1 MSQMIEGPRKTFI
14 AAASIGARLR
24 VKITDATTKPPT
36 INVAGV
42 SDPSIGVTEAFVAAA
57 GDNVAILLANA
68 SGTRK
73 MSASEA
79 ITGGNTVYAAA
90 SGQVASTGTVVEGEA
105 METTTADGDIFEVL
119 GTHNSD
125 ISTAIAGTTAVG
137 FEVDTDSSTPK
148 IKLLSVAAGTG
159 DFTTTLTPEGTLS
172 GDNTITVPE
181 SDGDTLAALALAQ
194 TYTAISTMA
203 DDIDLAFGGSDDVLM
218 RFSTADD
225 SDHAFVLGLDDTSQQ
240 MHITDKAAVD
250 TDWLRSAG
258 THPELA
264 IHSNTSPITDYLAI
278 GNHDGTTASVNVVGG
293 TTLEL
298 QIAGTASCTVTAG
311 SDALDSLTLT
321 GSIEGP
327 SSIKATF
334 MPTGAD
340 AAVVT
345 PGAAIPITNYASW
358 LDSNAGATTQTLA
371 DGVVIGHLKKIIM
384 TVAGNNDV
392 VTPVSLKGA
401 STTLTFD
408 LAGEYVLLMWD
419 GGDWVIIE
427 SGNMASGT
435 NAGPTEA

>member
-1 MSQMIEGPRKTFI
+1 MSQMIEGPRKTYI
-14 AAASIGARLR
+14 AAASIGVNLR
-24 VKITDATTKPPT
+24 VKITDGATTPPT
-36 INVAGV
+36 VNVAGA

-57 GDNVAILLANA
+57 SDPVAILLANA
-68 SGTRK
+68 QGTRK
-73 MSASEA
+73 MHATGV

-90 SGQVASTGTVVEGEA
+90 AGKVASSGSIVEGKA
-105 METTTADGDIFEVL
+105 METTTTTGDIFEVL
-119 GTHNSD
+119 GIHNSD
-125 ISTAIAGTTAVG
+125 ISTDISGTTATA
-137 FEVDTDSSTPK
+137 FEVDTDSSAPK
-148 IKLLSVAAGTG
+148 IRLLAAFGGTG
-159 DFTTTLTPEGTLS
+159 DFTTSLTTEATLS
-172 GDNTITVPE
+172 GDTTMIVPE
-181 SDGDTLAALALAQ
+181 VTSTLACLGLAQ
-194 TYTAISTMA
+194 TFTTVNTMA

-225 SDHAFVLGLDDTSQQ
+225 SDHAFVLALDDTSQQ
-240 MHITDKAAVD
+240 FHLTDKDAVD
-250 TDWLRSAG
+250 TDWARSAG
-258 THPELA
+258 THPA
-264 IHSNTSPITDYLAI
+264 FIIHSNTTPITDYVEY

-293 TTLEL
+293 TTYEI
-298 QIAGTASCTVTAG
+298 QIDGTASVTATAG

-321 GSIEGP
+321 GSIAGP
-327 SSIKATF
+327 SSIQATF
-334 MPTGAD
+334 MPTGAN

-345 PGAAIPITNYASW
+345 PGAAIPITNFASW

>member
-1 MSQMIEGPRKTFI
+1 MSQMIEGPRKTYLG
-14 AAASIGARLR
+14 AASIGANLR
-24 VKITDATTKPPT
+24 VKITDGTTKPPT
-36 INVAGV
+36 INVAGA
-42 SDPSIGVTEAFVAAA
+42 SDPSIGVTEEFLAAA
-57 GDNVAILLANA
+57 GPIAILLANA
-68 SGTRK
+68 QGTRK
-73 MSASEA
+73 MVATGA
-79 ITGGNTVYAAA
+79 ITSGNSVYAAA
-90 SGQVASTGTVVEGEA
+90 AGKVASSGTVVEGAA
-105 METTTADGDIFEVL
+105 METTTALNDVFEVL

-125 ISTAIAGTTAVG
+125 IATAIVGTTHTA
-137 FEVDTDSSTPK
+137 FEVDTDASTPK
-148 IKLLSVAAGTG
+148 IALSGRAAGSG
-159 DFTTTLTPEGTLS
+159 NFTTTMTTEATLS
-172 GDNTITVPE
+172 ADTTIVVPE
-181 SDGDTLAALALAQ
+181 VDGTLAALELAQ
-194 TYTAISTMA
+194 TFTAVQTID
-203 DDIDLAFGGSDDVLM
+203 DDIDLAFGASDDVLM
-218 RFSTADD
+218 RFSTADATD
-225 SDHAFVLGLDDTSQQ
+225 PAFVLALDDTSQQ
-240 MHITDKAAVD
+240 FHLTDKAAVD
-250 TDWLRSAG
+250 TDWARSAG
-258 THPELA
+258 THPA
-264 IHSNTSPITDYLAI
+264 FIIHSNTTPITDYVEY

-293 TTLEL
+293 TTYEI
-298 QIAGTASCTVTAG
+298 QIDGTASVTATAG

-321 GSIEGP
+321 GSIAGP
-327 SSIKATF
+327 SSIQATF

-345 PGAAIPITNYASW
+345 PGAAIPITNFASW

>member
-1 MSQMIEGPRKTFI
+1 M
-14 AAASIGARLR
+14 
-24 VKITDATTKPPT
+24 
-36 INVAGV
+36 
-42 SDPSIGVTEAFVAAA
+42 
-57 GDNVAILLANA
+57 
-68 SGTRK
+68 
-73 MSASEA
+73 
-79 ITGGNTVYAAA
+79 
-90 SGQVASTGTVVEGEA
+90 
-105 METTTADGDIFEVL
+105 L
-119 GTHNSD
+119 GIHNSD
-125 ISTAIAGTTAVG
+125 ISTDISGTTATA
-137 FEVDTDSSTPK
+137 FEVDTDSSAPK
-148 IKLLSVAAGTG
+148 IRLLAAFGGTG
-159 DFTTTLTPEGTLS
+159 DFTTSLTTEATLS
-172 GDNTITVPE
+172 GDTTMIVPE
-181 SDGDTLAALALAQ
+181 VTSTLACLGLAQ
-194 TYTAISTMA
+194 TFTTVNTMA

-250 TDWLRSAG
+250 TDWLRTAG

-278 GNHDGTTASVNVVGG
+278 GNHDGTTASIDVVGG

-298 QIAGTASCTVTAG
+298 SIAGTASCTVTAG

-321 GSIEGP
+321 GSIAGP
-327 SSIKATF
+327 SSIQATF
-334 MPTGAD
+334 MPTGAN

-345 PGAAIPITNYASW
+345 PGAAIPITNFASW